1 MKELREFI
9 YLDNTSL
16 NSHLS
21 SLGKALPSE
30 MVRSTEGETEKGGHA
45 GGGVLG
51 AKLGGKYTDIDR
63 DAVETTM
70 TVTSPYRFQ
79 DFLDTLEEEGIDIY
93 ENPDPRSVD
102 RGDLV
107 RIEGHARP
115 MALFKY
121 EMAVKTIR
129 MLANQETQSSLQNL
143 EGDSF
148 DPVQL
153 QQLKSF
159 EKAIEQFI
167 GGGIPLRFDSGEHLY
182 GTALD
187 REMMRTD
194 PISTFLDEPQFKMI
208 GRVKQRIL
216 GNETWDPV
224 LATDLTDRYLPNE
237 SSDEVREQ
245 LEPDE
250 EDININTTDE
260 DWKLE
265 EQTASIHPIAVFW

>member
-30 MVRSTEGETEKGGHA
+30 MVRSTEGETEKGANA
-45 GGGVLG
+45 GGSLFGVG
-51 AKLGGKYTDIDR
+51 LGGEYTDIDR

-70 TVTSPYRFQ
+70 TITAPYLFQ
-79 DFLDTLEEEGIDIY
+79 DFLDTLENEGIDIHQ
-93 ENPDPRSVD
+93 NPDPRSLA

-107 RIEGHARP
+107 RIEGNARP

-129 MLANQETQSSLQNL
+129 MLANQETQNSLQNL

-148 DPVQL
+148 DPGQL
-153 QQLKSF
+153 EQLEAF
-159 EKAIEQFI
+159 EKAIEQFT
-167 GGGIPLRFDSGEHLY
+167 GGEIPLRFDSGEYLY

-194 PISTFLDEPQFKMI
+194 PISTFMDEPQFKMI

-216 GNETWDPV
+216 GESTWDPV
-224 LATDLTDRYLPNE
+224 LATDLADRYLPDE
-237 SSDEVREQ
+237 SSTEIREQ
-245 LEPDE
+245 LESDE
-250 EDININTTDE
+250 GDVGIETTDE
-260 DWKLE
+260 DWNIE
-265 EQTASIHPIAVFW
+265 EHTASIHPIAVFW